1 MIRKLKRVVSL
12 FCATL
17 VFMACLAT
25 PVAADSEITDYS
37 FYQFSSVASTFLS
50 DAVARIGTG
59 ENESDLSIVNGTDA
73 GGLLGYSDAADE
85 SGIIA
90 GMLASALSYSSATYT
105 YTGLFDLRSEAESED
120 SSDSDTSA
128 QSFGLAFWEYAQYG
142 KLLRQVGF
150 DSTGSESSFVTKGI
164 RWIGGNL
171 LWLAYMALS
180 IIGWFMDLM
189 VGVLYVINPFRF
201 VKPDTNDPTLSQQL
215 QSSDIGYFEGST
227 TVGLSDFAALMG
239 DIYRGIWLFAPVL
252 IGIWLIVMVVGILMV
267 PKGGV
272 WPRLKQF
279 LLRAFSLILGIPLLA
294 VIYTECLG
302 MVYHSDLFANPADAA
317 GDTIA
322 STLVDFENWS
332 TKNYLRA
339 PSSSNY
345 LMQAEVTM
353 VSGKFVELTPTAM
366 TYSNL
371 PQSALAINDVATSYS
386 TTSSSES
393 ALEANAGV
401 AQSLITRYSSSAQV
415 TAGDFELLAKTSMSS
430 TTLEAL
436 AEKAGSTVSK
446 FRDNFSDIMSESGIS
461 GIFGNG
467 GATLSTIDGSVYMS
481 SVARGSIVDYSDAT
495 RLSTMSIYNYLSSRF
510 DSTSMIVYSNEKASS
525 GFVRESHYSVNLIGS
540 GLTAFM
546 YWFSALVEIGLI
558 AMIGWLWCLGLIVN
572 SFRRTLRMCMA
583 IPGAMIGSLKSFA
596 HMLVYIFMMF
606 LEIIVTAF
614 LFQALGGLIRGIKGI
629 FSDMAN
635 GVIAMITGET
645 WSNTIGGIDIS
656 EFMSSTSGATATTGL
671 SGELATGLSGAS
683 VVLITQVIPTVGLI
697 FFVFMLMRLRGQVL
711 KSVDESLTKMISRMF
726 GVDESAPTTGMP
738 PAVSAGLGAGMGA
751 AMGAKM
757 SGGANGK
764 SDGSSGKAI
773 ESGDAKGAVGDGGNG
788 DASAEIADSGQAS
801 LEEGDAAG
809 GDGGDGGGGD
819 INISD
824 NDTASAAFNGESND
838 EADAAE
844 YGDTMHSL
852 TGGDGSAG
860 GGVESADSGVAG
872 ASLNDAASG
881 EYEEGDVETTVES
894 VGGESADDVQQD
906 ANEAAQEM
914 GEQAA
919 DGSGQPSGSGQTGQ
933 TSGGVGAAKNGQS
946 GQSQSGQQ
954 GTSGQGSAGK
964 TGESGTGKDGSDAA
978 DSKDGRDGVSGTV
991 DSGAAGKAAA
1001 AAAGVAGVGA
1011 VGAGAGGVA
1020 HASGQQSGVPSGTQ
1034 SGTQSGSAAVSA
1046 DKTDGVD
1053 GAGSGSDGV
1062 DGQAAQG
1069 ELATADGKDGTVG
1082 AAVVPEGGASAT
1094 LSDAYSR
1101 NAEARSRLAALEAQ
1115 QGGASGT
1122 VGSAGGVSGTAGK
1135 AGVDSGSDG
1144 GQKSVG
1150 GTDGQKIAGG
1160 KTDGEKSSGAGA
1172 VAGATAVGGIAAGG
1186 VAAGTVGAAR
1196 ANNPAAVA
1204 AAAQGQKPVSGV
1216 SGQGSVQGQK
1226 ADGGVSGQGST
1237 QGQVSGSGSVGSI
1250 GGGREPS
1257 VGQVG
1262 AARNGGQPA
1271 AAVVAGAAVQGVV
1284 APDGQTQGQVGGA
1297 RQPAASV
1304 GVGQPSVAGVG
1315 AVASEQG
1322 SGQIG
1327 GARPAAVG
1335 DSRPD
1340 RMGPSAPMGPAV
1352 AGGAAVVPGGG
1363 APGVPGG
1370 GRTTLSVEGGQGV
1383 GVAAAERRYADG
1395 SVIKGAAAAQ
1405 VAHESRQLS
1414 QTGPHGSVSANES
1427 RMAAQSAAR
1436 VVAVGPNGERSVT
1449 TEREAHAG
1457 SSYAVRITSDG
1468 GAPVIAPA
1476 APAPGVSGN
1485 DGSGKGYF
1493 GPSYVEERSGSD
1505 TRTVRTTTTRTPAGK
1520 EAPSQKSVAGIAA
1533 QAAVAAMMANSN
1545 SPFMKA
1551 AGQVRLMG
1559 VAHEIYGGQL
1569 GEKGTGFV
1577 ETTTEEVVE
1586 HHDSASRVQQ
1596 NGRQLSVQEQIENL
1610 DADTAAIEA
1619 RIRELEQQRAAQR
1632 RAKPRQLNEQ
1642 TGSDDYA

>member
-1 MIRKLKRVVSL
+1 MIRKLKHAVSL

-59 ENESDLSIVNGTDA
+59 ENESDLSIVRGTNA

-85 SGIIA
+85 SGIIS

-239 DIYRGIWLFAPVL
+239 DIYRGIWQFAPVL
-252 IGIWLIVMVVGILMV
+252 IGIWLIVMMVGILMV

-279 LLRAFSLILGIPLLA
+279 LLRAFALILGIPLLA

-317 GDTIA
+317 GDTVA

-339 PSSSNY
+339 PASSNY

-386 TTSSSES
+386 TISSSES
-393 ALEANAGV
+393 ALETNAGV
-401 AQSLITRYSSSAQV
+401 AQSLITRYSSSAQI

-430 TTLEAL
+430 TILESL

-446 FRDNFSDIMSESGIS
+446 FRDNFSDIMTGSGIS

-467 GATLSTIDGSVYMS
+467 GTTLSTIDGSVYMS

-629 FSDMAN
+629 FTDMAN

-656 EFMSSTSGATATTGL
+656 EFMPSTSGVTATTGL

-738 PAVSAGLGAGMGA
+738 PGVSAGLGAGMGA

-757 SGGANGK
+757 SAGSNGK
-764 SDGSSGKAI
+764 SDGSSGKAV
-773 ESGDAKGAVGDGGNG
+773 ESGDTKGAVGDGGNG

-844 YGDTMHSL
+844 TGDTMTSL
-852 TGGDGSAG
+852 TGGDGSDNGA
-860 GGVESADSGVAG
+860 VEGADSGVDGAG
-872 ASLNDAASG
+872 LNDASSG

-894 VGGESADDVQQD
+894 AGGESVDDVQQD

-919 DGSGQPSGSGQTGQ
+919 DGSVQSGGEVGSGKDGQ
-933 TSGGVGAAKNGQS
+933 AAGVGAAKNGQAGQ
-946 GQSQSGQQ
+946 GQSGHQGKAGHGVSGKA
-954 GTSGQGSAGK
+954 GENGAGKDGASGSA
-964 TGESGTGKDGSDAA
+964 ESKDGKDGSSSKPDA
-978 DSKDGRDGVSGTV
+978 GQVGT
-991 DSGAAGKAAA
+991 
-1001 AAAGVAGVGA
+1001 AAAGVAAAGGVGAGA
-1011 VGAGAGGVA
+1011 VGAA
-1020 HASGQQSGVPSGTQ
+1020 HAGQHGV
-1034 SGTQSGSAAVSA
+1034 GTQSGSQSGSTSVAGVSG
-1046 DKTDGVD
+1046 KTDGAD
-1053 GAGSGSDGV
+1053 GAVSGTGSDS
-1062 DGQAAQG
+1062 DGGQSAQG
-1069 ELATADGKDGTVG
+1069 ELATNDGKDGTVG

-1115 QGGASGT
+1115 QGVSGGTAGSGT
-1122 VGSAGGVSGTAGK
+1122 AGGVSGTAGK
-1135 AGVDSGSDG
+1135 AGVASGSGDG
-1144 GQKSVG
+1144 QKSIGGADGQKSV
-1150 GTDGQKIAGG
+1150 DG
-1160 KTDGEKSSGAGA
+1160 KSDDRKSVGA

-1186 VAAGTVGAAR
+1186 VASGVVGASR
-1196 ANNPAAVA
+1196 ASNPAAVA
-1204 AAAQGQKPVSGV
+1204 AAAQGQKPAAGV
-1216 SGQGSVQGQK
+1216 SGHGS
-1226 ADGGVSGQGST
+1226 A
-1237 QGQVSGSGSVGSI
+1237 QGQVSGQSSVGSI
-1250 GGGREPS
+1250 GGGREPNA
-1257 VGQVG
+1257 GQVG
-1262 AARNGGQPA
+1262 AARSGGQS
-1271 AAVVAGAAVQGVV
+1271 AVAGVAGAAVQGAV
-1284 APDGQTQGQVGGA
+1284 ASGGQMQGQVGGA

-1304 GVGQPSVAGVG
+1304 GAGQPSVAGVG
-1315 AVASEQG
+1315 AVASGQG
-1322 SGQIG
+1322 SGQVG
-1327 GARPAAVG
+1327 GVRQVAAG
-1335 DSRPD
+1335 ESRPD

-1414 QTGPHGSVSANES
+1414 QTGPNGSVSANES
-1427 RMAAQSAAR
+1427 RVAAQSAAR

-1476 APAPGVSGN
+1476 APAPGVSGS
-1485 DGSGKGYF
+1485 DGSGKGHF

-1505 TRTVRTTTTRTPAGK
+1505 TRTVRTTTTRTPVGK

-1551 AGQVRLMG
+1551 AGQVGLMG
-1559 VAHEIYGGQL
+1559 VAREMYGGQL
-1569 GEKGTGFV
+1569 GERGNGFV

-1586 HHDSASRVQQ
+1586 HHDSSSRVQQ
-1596 NGRQLSVQEQIENL
+1596 GGQQLSIQEQIENL

-1632 RAKPRQLNEQ
+1632 QAKPRQLNEQ
-1642 TGSDDYA
+1642 AGSDDYA

>member
-59 ENESDLSIVNGTDA
+59 ENESDLSIVRGTDA

-401 AQSLITRYSSSAQV
+401 AQSLITRYSNSAQV

-481 SVARGSIVDYSDAT
+481 SVARGSIVDYSDAM

-629 FSDMAN
+629 FTDMAN

-656 EFMSSTSGATATTGL
+656 EFMPSTSGVTATTGL

-738 PAVSAGLGAGMGA
+738 PGVSAGLGAGMGA

-757 SGGANGK
+757 SAGSNGK
-764 SDGSSGKAI
+764 SDGSSGKAV
-773 ESGDAKGAVGDGGNG
+773 ESGDTKGAVGDGGNG

-844 YGDTMHSL
+844 TGDTMTSL
-852 TGGDGSAG
+852 TGGDGSDNGA
-860 GGVESADSGVAG
+860 VEGADSGVDGAG
-872 ASLNDAASG
+872 LNDASSG

-894 VGGESADDVQQD
+894 AGGESVDDVQQD

-919 DGSGQPSGSGQTGQ
+919 DGSVQSGGEAGSGKDGQ
-933 TSGGVGAAKNGQS
+933 AAGVGAAKNGQT
-946 GQSQSGQQ
+946 GQGQSGQQ
-954 GTSGQGSAGK
+954 GKAGQGASGKAGENGAGK
-964 TGESGTGKDGSDAA
+964 DGASGSAESKDGKDGSSSKPDA
-978 DSKDGRDGVSGTV
+978 GQVGT
-991 DSGAAGKAAA
+991 
-1001 AAAGVAGVGA
+1001 AAAGVAAAGGVGAGA
-1011 VGAGAGGVA
+1011 VGAA
-1020 HASGQQSGVPSGTQ
+1020 HAGQHGV
-1034 SGTQSGSAAVSA
+1034 GTQSGSQSGFTSVAGVSG
-1046 DKTDGVD
+1046 KTDGAD
-1053 GAGSGSDGV
+1053 GAVSGTGSDS
-1062 DGQAAQG
+1062 DGGQSAQG
-1069 ELATADGKDGTVG
+1069 ELATNDGKDGTVG

-1115 QGGASGT
+1115 QGVSGGTAGSGT
-1122 VGSAGGVSGTAGK
+1122 AGGVSGTAGK
-1135 AGVDSGSDG
+1135 AGVASGSGDG
-1144 GQKSVG
+1144 QKSIGGADGQKSV
-1150 GTDGQKIAGG
+1150 DG
-1160 KTDGEKSSGAGA
+1160 KSDDRKSAGA

-1186 VAAGTVGAAR
+1186 VASGVVGASR
-1196 ANNPAAVA
+1196 ASNPAAVA
-1204 AAAQGQKPVSGV
+1204 AAAQGQKSAAGV
-1216 SGQGSVQGQK
+1216 SGHGL
-1226 ADGGVSGQGST
+1226 A
-1237 QGQVSGSGSVGSI
+1237 QGQVSGQSSVGSI
-1250 GGGREPS
+1250 GGGREPNA
-1257 VGQVG
+1257 GQVG
-1262 AARNGGQPA
+1262 AARSGGQS
-1271 AAVVAGAAVQGVV
+1271 AVAGVAGAAVQGAV
-1284 APDGQTQGQVGGA
+1284 ASGGQMQGQVGGA

-1304 GVGQPSVAGVG
+1304 GAGQPSVAGVG
-1315 AVASEQG
+1315 AVASGQG
-1322 SGQIG
+1322 SGQVG
-1327 GARPAAVG
+1327 GVRQVAAG
-1335 DSRPD
+1335 ESRPD
-1340 RMGPSAPMGPAV
+1340 RMGPSAPIGPAV
-1352 AGGAAVVPGGG
+1352 SGGAG
-1363 APGVPGG
+1363 ATGVPGG

-1395 SVIKGAAAAQ
+1395 SVVKGAAAAQ

-1414 QTGPHGSVSANES
+1414 QTGPNGSVSANES
-1427 RMAAQSAAR
+1427 RVAAQSAAR

-1468 GAPVIAPA
+1468 GAPVISPA
-1476 APAPGVSGN
+1476 APAPGVSGS
-1485 DGSGKGYF
+1485 DGSGKGHF

-1505 TRTVRTTTTRTPAGK
+1505 TRTVRTTTTRTPVGK

-1551 AGQVRLMG
+1551 AGQVGLMG
-1559 VAHEIYGGQL
+1559 VAREMYGGQL
-1569 GEKGTGFV
+1569 GERGNGFV

-1586 HHDSASRVQQ
+1586 HHDSSSRVQHGGQ
-1596 NGRQLSVQEQIENL
+1596 QLSIQEQIENL

-1632 RAKPRQLNEQ
+1632 QAKPRQLNEQ
-1642 TGSDDYA
+1642 AGSDDYA

>member
-1 MIRKLKRVVSL
+1 MIRKLKRAVSL

-59 ENESDLSIVNGTDA
+59 ENESDLSIVRGTNA

-85 SGIIA
+85 SGIIS

-239 DIYRGIWLFAPVL
+239 DIYRGIWQFAPVL
-252 IGIWLIVMVVGILMV
+252 IGIWLIVMMVGILMV

-279 LLRAFSLILGIPLLA
+279 LLRAFALILGIPLLA

-317 GDTIA
+317 GDTVA

-339 PSSSNY
+339 PASSNY

-386 TTSSSES
+386 TISSSES
-393 ALEANAGV
+393 ALETNAGV
-401 AQSLITRYSSSAQV
+401 AQSLITRYSSSAQI

-430 TTLEAL
+430 TILESL

-446 FRDNFSDIMSESGIS
+446 FRDNFSDIMTGSGIS

-467 GATLSTIDGSVYMS
+467 GTTLSTIDGSVYMS

-629 FSDMAN
+629 FTDMAN

-656 EFMSSTSGATATTGL
+656 EFMPSTSGVTATTGL

-738 PAVSAGLGAGMGA
+738 PGVSAGLGAGMGA

-757 SGGANGK
+757 SAGSNGK
-764 SDGSSGKAI
+764 SDGSSGKAV

-844 YGDTMHSL
+844 TGDTMTSL
-852 TGGDGSAG
+852 TGGDGSDNGA
-860 GGVESADSGVAG
+860 VESADSGVDGAG
-872 ASLNDAASG
+872 LNDASSG

-894 VGGESADDVQQD
+894 AGGESVDDVQQD

-919 DGSGQPSGSGQTGQ
+919 DGSVQSGGEAGSGKDGQ
-933 TSGGVGAAKNGQS
+933 AAGVGAAKNGQAGQ
-946 GQSQSGQQ
+946 GQSGHQGKAGQSA
-954 GTSGQGSAGK
+954 SGKAGENGAGKDGASGSA
-964 TGESGTGKDGSDAA
+964 ESKDGKDGSSSKPDA
-978 DSKDGRDGVSGTV
+978 GQVGT
-991 DSGAAGKAAA
+991 
-1001 AAAGVAGVGA
+1001 AAAGVAATGGVGAGA
-1011 VGAGAGGVA
+1011 VGAA
-1020 HASGQQSGVPSGTQ
+1020 HAGQHGV
-1034 SGTQSGSAAVSA
+1034 GTQSGSQSGSTSVAGVSG
-1046 DKTDGVD
+1046 KTDGAD
-1053 GAGSGSDGV
+1053 GAVSGTGSDS
-1062 DGQAAQG
+1062 DGGQSTQG
-1069 ELATADGKDGTVG
+1069 ELATNDGKDGTVG

-1115 QGGASGT
+1115 QGVSGGTAGSGT
-1122 VGSAGGVSGTAGK
+1122 AGGVSGTAGK
-1135 AGVDSGSDG
+1135 AGVASGSGD
-1144 GQKSVG
+1144 GQKSIG
-1150 GTDGQKIAGG
+1150 GADGQKSADG
-1160 KTDGEKSSGAGA
+1160 KSDDRKSAGA

-1186 VAAGTVGAAR
+1186 VAAGVVGASR
-1196 ANNPAAVA
+1196 ASNPAAVA
-1204 AAAQGQKPVSGV
+1204 AAAQGQKPAAGV
-1216 SGQGSVQGQK
+1216 SGHGS
-1226 ADGGVSGQGST
+1226 A
-1237 QGQVSGSGSVGSI
+1237 QGQVSGQSSVGSI
-1250 GGGREPS
+1250 GGGREPNA
-1257 VGQVG
+1257 GQVG
-1262 AARNGGQPA
+1262 AARSGGQS
-1271 AAVVAGAAVQGVV
+1271 AVAGVAGAAVQGAV
-1284 APDGQTQGQVGGA
+1284 ASGGQMQGQVGGA

-1304 GVGQPSVAGVG
+1304 GAGQPSVAGVG
-1315 AVASEQG
+1315 AVASGQG

-1327 GARPAAVG
+1327 GVRQVAAG
-1335 DSRPD
+1335 ESRPD

-1414 QTGPHGSVSANES
+1414 QTGPNGSVSANES
-1427 RMAAQSAAR
+1427 RVAAQSAAR

-1476 APAPGVSGN
+1476 APAPGVSGS
-1485 DGSGKGYF
+1485 DGSGKGHF

-1505 TRTVRTTTTRTPAGK
+1505 TRTVRTTTTRTPVGK

-1551 AGQVRLMG
+1551 AGQVGLMG
-1559 VAHEIYGGQL
+1559 VAHEMYGGQL
-1569 GEKGTGFV
+1569 GERGNGFV

-1586 HHDSASRVQQ
+1586 HHDSSSRVQQ
-1596 NGRQLSVQEQIENL
+1596 GGQQLSIQEQIENL

-1632 RAKPRQLNEQ
+1632 QAKPRQLNEQ
-1642 TGSDDYA
+1642 AGSDDYA

>member
-1 MIRKLKRVVSL
+1 MIRKLKRAVSL

-401 AQSLITRYSSSAQV
+401 AQSLITRYSNSAQV

-446 FRDNFSDIMSESGIS
+446 FRDNFSDIMSGSGIS

-656 EFMSSTSGATATTGL
+656 EFMSSTSGVTATTGL

-738 PAVSAGLGAGMGA
+738 PGVSAGLGAGMGA

-757 SGGANGK
+757 SAGSNGK

-844 YGDTMHSL
+844 TGDTMTSL
-852 TGGDGSAG
+852 TGGDGSDSGA
-860 GGVESADSGVAG
+860 VDSADSGVDGAG
-872 ASLNDAASG
+872 LNDASSG

-894 VGGESADDVQQD
+894 AGGESVDDVQQD

-914 GEQAA
+914 GEQAVDGFVQSGGEA
-919 DGSGQPSGSGQTGQ
+919 GSGKDGQAA
-933 TSGGVGAAKNGQS
+933 GVGAAKNGQAGQ
-946 GQSQSGQQ
+946 GQSGHQ
-954 GTSGQGSAGK
+954 GKAGQGASGKAGENGAGK
-964 TGESGTGKDGSDAA
+964 DGASGSAESKDGKDGSSSKPDA
-978 DSKDGRDGVSGTV
+978 GQVGT
-991 DSGAAGKAAA
+991 
-1001 AAAGVAGVGA
+1001 AAAGGVGAGA
-1011 VGAGAGGVA
+1011 VGAA
-1020 HASGQQSGVPSGTQ
+1020 HAGQHGV
-1034 SGTQSGSAAVSA
+1034 GTQSGSQSGSTSVAGVSG
-1046 DKTDGVD
+1046 KTDGAD
-1053 GAGSGSDGV
+1053 GAVSGTGSDS
-1062 DGQAAQG
+1062 DGGQSAQG
-1069 ELATADGKDGTVG
+1069 ELATNDGKDGTVG

-1115 QGGASGT
+1115 QGVSGGTAGSGT
-1122 VGSAGGVSGTAGK
+1122 AGGVSGTAGK
-1135 AGVDSGSDG
+1135 AGVASGSGDG
-1144 GQKSVG
+1144 QKSIGGADGQKSV
-1150 GTDGQKIAGG
+1150 DG
-1160 KTDGEKSSGAGA
+1160 KSDDRKSVGA

-1186 VAAGTVGAAR
+1186 VAAGVVGASR
-1196 ANNPAAVA
+1196 ASNPAAVA
-1204 AAAQGQKPVSGV
+1204 AAAQGQKSAAGV
-1216 SGQGSVQGQK
+1216 SGHGS
-1226 ADGGVSGQGST
+1226 A
-1237 QGQVSGSGSVGSI
+1237 QGQVSGQSSVGSI
-1250 GGGREPS
+1250 GGGREPNA
-1257 VGQVG
+1257 GQVG
-1262 AARNGGQPA
+1262 AARSGGQS
-1271 AAVVAGAAVQGVV
+1271 AVAGVAGAAVQGAV
-1284 APDGQTQGQVGGA
+1284 ASGGQMQGQVGGA

-1304 GVGQPSVAGVG
+1304 GAGQPSVAGVG
-1315 AVASEQG
+1315 AVASGQG
-1322 SGQIG
+1322 SGQVG
-1327 GARPAAVG
+1327 GVRQVAAG
-1335 DSRPD
+1335 ESRPD
-1340 RMGPSAPMGPAV
+1340 RMGPSAPIGPAV
-1352 AGGAAVVPGGG
+1352 SGGAGVPGGG
-1363 APGVPGG
+1363 APGVQGG

-1383 GVAAAERRYADG
+1383 GVAATERRYADG
-1395 SVIKGAAAAQ
+1395 SVIKGVAAAQ

-1414 QTGPHGSVSANES
+1414 QTGPNGSVSANES
-1427 RMAAQSAAR
+1427 RVAAQSAAR

-1476 APAPGVSGN
+1476 APAPGVSGS
-1485 DGSGKGYF
+1485 DGSGKGHF

-1505 TRTVRTTTTRTPAGK
+1505 TRTVRTTTTRTPVGK

-1551 AGQVRLMG
+1551 AGQVGLMG
-1559 VAHEIYGGQL
+1559 VAHEIYGSQL
-1569 GEKGTGFV
+1569 GERGNGFV

-1586 HHDSASRVQQ
+1586 HHDSSSRVQHGGQ
-1596 NGRQLSVQEQIENL
+1596 QLSIQEQIENL

-1632 RAKPRQLNEQ
+1632 QAKPRQLNEQ
-1642 TGSDDYA
+1642 AGSDDYA